1 MEYRP
6 NSPTVFSTLKAKG
19 YCDENADTSQ
29 YIEEQQVVINGTNY
43 TLSRLAKVD
52 ANTFAFELDSVLSR
66 QNPFIWDLYAK
77 YAENC
82 LAAVRLANK
91 EDQQGFKGAAAKG
104 NELDF
109 ALFNAR
115 MFYDPDNS
123 THPRTKWERTISAA
137 GSKWFFEGATTT
149 SALTLSI
156 YESMIWLGFY
166 NPLPD
171 SCADAFQITLNTE
184 LFDLQDLDFEKL
196 NSDNGEP
203 IIEFK
208 EPFIVPPNEA
218 AKIQAYYYRT
228 GTDGMRPLGLWV
240 KEAKNLRD
248 LAAVSGGYYWSGI
261 AP

>member
-19 YCDENADTSQ
+19 YCDENATNDQ

-43 TLSRLAKVD
+43 TLPRLSKVD
-52 ANTFAFELDSVLSR
+52 ANTFAWELDGVLSR
-66 QNPFIWDLYAK
+66 MNPFIWDIFVK

-82 LAAVRLANK
+82 LAVVRLANK
-91 EDQQGFKGAAAKG
+91 EDMQGFKGAAAKG

-123 THPRTKWERTISAA
+123 GNPRTKWDRTISSTGA
-137 GSKWFFEGATTT
+137 KWFFEGSTTGT
-149 SALTLSI
+149 AKTLNI
-156 YESMIWLGFY
+156 YESMIWLAWY

-171 SCADAFQITLNTE
+171 PCADAFQITLNTE
-184 LFDLQDLDFEKL
+184 PFDIQDLDFEKL
-196 NSDNGEP
+196 NSENGEP
-203 IIEFK
+203 IIELK
-208 EPFIVPPNEA
+208 EPFILPPNES

-228 GTDGMRPLGLWV
+228 GTDGMRPIGLWV
-240 KEAKNLRD
+240 REAKNLRSLTD
-248 LAAVSGGYYWSGI
+248 SGWYGI